1 MQPLKIKLLENK
13 FLWIKWV
20 DKSESKISLKKL
32 REMCPCA
39 TCLSEREKQSKS
51 YLPILLG
58 SQLTVS
64 NIEMVGS
71 YAIQIK
77 WEDGHSTGIYEFPFL
92 KNLAKDSLQS

>member
-13 FLWIKWV
+13 FLWIQWA
-20 DKSESKISLKKL
+20 DKSDSKILLKKL

-39 TCLSEREKQSKS
+39 TCLSAREKQSKS
-51 YLPILLG
+51 YIPILLG

-92 KNLAKDSLQS
+92 MNLGRDSLQS

>member
-1 MQPLKIKLLENK
+1 MQPLKIKLLEGK
-13 FLWIKWV
+13 YLWITWV

-39 TCLSEREKQSKS
+39 TCLSEREKQSKT
-51 YLPILLG
+51 YIPILLG

-92 KNLAKDSLQS
+92 QNLAIGSLQS

>member
-1 MQPLKIKLLENK
+1 MQPLKIKLLEGK
-13 FLWIKWV
+13 FLCIEWD

-51 YLPILLG
+51 YIPILLG
-58 SQLTVS
+58 SQLTVA

-71 YAIQIK
+71 YAVQIK

-92 KNLAKDSLQS
+92 KNLSIDSLHT

>member
-1 MQPLKIKLLENK
+1 MQPLKIKLLEGK
-13 FLWIKWV
+13 LLWIKWV
-20 DKSESKISLKKL
+20 DNSESKISLKKL

-39 TCLSEREKQSKS
+39 TCLAEREKQSKT
-51 YLPILLG
+51 YIPILLG
-58 SQLTVS
+58 GQLTVS

-92 KNLAKDSLQS
+92 RNLAIDSP

>member
-1 MQPLKIKLLENK
+1 MQPLKIKLFEGN
-13 FLWIKWV
+13 FLWIEWD

-51 YLPILLG
+51 YIPILLG
-58 SQLTVS
+58 SQLTVA

-71 YAIQIK
+71 YAVQIK

-92 KNLAKDSLQS
+92 KNLSIDSLHT

>member
-1 MQPLKIKLLENK
+1 MQPLKIKLLEGK
-13 FLWIKWV
+13 FLWIEWD

-51 YLPILLG
+51 YIPILLG
-58 SQLTVS
+58 SQLTVA

-71 YAIQIK
+71 YAVQIK

-92 KNLAKDSLQS
+92 KNLSIDSLHT

>member
-13 FLWIKWV
+13 LLWIKWV
-20 DKSESKISLKKL
+20 DKSESNIGLKKL

-51 YLPILLG
+51 YIPILLG

-77 WEDGHSTGIYEFPFL
+77 WEDGHSTGIYEFPLL
-92 KNLAKDSLQS
+92 KNLARDSLQS

>member
-1 MQPLKIKLLENK
+1 MQPLKIKLLEGK

-39 TCLSEREKQSKS
+39 TCLAERENQSKT
-51 YLPILLG
+51 YIPILLG
-58 SQLTVS
+58 GQLTVS

-92 KNLAKDSLQS
+92 KNLAIDSQ

>member
-13 FLWIKWV
+13 LLWIEWT
-20 DKSESKISLKKL
+20 DKTESKIKLKKL

-39 TCLSEREKQSKS
+39 TCLSERANQSKT
-51 YLPILLG
+51 YIPILLG
-58 SQLTVS
+58 SQLNVS

-92 KNLAKDSLQS
+92 RNLADDSLQS

>member
-1 MQPLKIKLLENK
+1 MQPLKIKLLENN

-20 DKSESKISLKKL
+20 DKSESKISLKRL

-39 TCLSEREKQSKS
+39 TCLSEREKQSES
-51 YLPILLG
+51 YIPILVG

-92 KNLAKDSLQS
+92 KNLARDSVQS

>member
-13 FLWIKWV
+13 LLSIEWADSSK
-20 DKSESKISLKKL
+20 SKISLKKL

-39 TCLSEREKQSKS
+39 TCLSERANQSKS
-51 YLPILLG
+51 YIPILLS

-77 WEDGHSTGIYEFPFL
+77 WEDGHNTGIYEFPFL
-92 KNLAKDSLQS
+92 KNLAGDPIQS

>member
-13 FLWIKWV
+13 FLWIEWT
-20 DKSESKISLKKL
+20 DNSESKIRLKKL

-39 TCLSEREKQSKS
+39 TCLSDREKQSKN
-51 YLPILLG
+51 YIPILLG
-58 SQLTVS
+58 SQLNVS

-92 KNLAKDSLQS
+92 KNLARESMQS